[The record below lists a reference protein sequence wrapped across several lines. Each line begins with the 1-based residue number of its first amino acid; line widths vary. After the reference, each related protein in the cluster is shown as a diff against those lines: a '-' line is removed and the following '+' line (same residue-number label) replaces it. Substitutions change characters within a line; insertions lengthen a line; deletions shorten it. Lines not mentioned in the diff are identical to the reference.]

1 MCTLFSR
8 KSRDEILFVIPTDDF
23 ATVAEP
29 GAARVLP
36 APHRDGG
43 SAAPTGHTALQS
55 SRDSWSSSTGA
66 VIQTHAD
73 DSANGE
79 NAGQLQTKRMQH
91 CLKHTVSF
99 RMSLGQWNV
108 CLAAFFKNYGE
119 DL

>member
-55 SRDSWSSSTGA
+55 SRDSRSSSTGA

-79 NAGQLQTKRMQH
+79 NAGQLQTENAALFKTYCFLQD
-91 CLKHTVSF
+91 V
-99 RMSLGQWNV
+99 LGPME
-108 CLAAFFKNYGE
+108 CMFGSIFKK
-119 DL
+119 LW